1 MWEKVASL
9 TFKVNFINQKLS
21 EYFRFFSI
29 EEYHFKGMFIII
41 VFFWKLNAGIPK
53 SGVKRKSLKR
63 NDSLNLK
70 AIYKLGFLESHE
82 KE

>member
-1 MWEKVASL
+1 
-9 TFKVNFINQKLS
+9 
-21 EYFRFFSI
+21 
-29 EEYHFKGMFIII
+29 MFIII

-82 KE
+82 KK